1 MEQKELCLKW
11 NNYLDVF
18 HGAFLSLLNSEHFT
32 DVTLACDSQ
41 SIKCHR
47 LVLSSFS
54 SYFETLLLGM
64 SHPHPI
70 IILKDVKFDDLLS
83 LVKFMYTGE
92 VTVPQAQTSSL
103 VKVAEMLKVKG
114 LGYPD
119 ETVNQ
124 TQKPI
129 YLSQNTQMAQ
139 PAKKRNRI
147 DTASENS
154 FLAEDSSSNLEPPV
168 ADTSNDKLVHYPAES
183 ISSVYKTGIAACNSL
198 KVKDEFAVGIDKGRN
213 DSSSEFE
220 DDGEHSGYSSEKLIE
235 NRILVRSQ
243 RMPNVSLNFS
253 EVEETFPDFSQDI
266 LSHKHEDVSLRVP
279 AGVSGQLTRNLNPSE
294 FQSNIPENEKIKNLY
309 SKNGDDQC
317 FGITNC
323 DASPKQEDNTL
334 IIPPSISTKLGI
346 DFRSP
351 KLDLTTCKNEGIED
365 LFPNEDEQM
374 FEITNP
380 DLSPKLEV
388 NTLVSSPS
396 IATKLGKD
404 CDSPK
409 LDISACKNEGIYAS
423 PPFCNNEPSNIS
435 AKSEIELS
443 KHIKIH
449 SGLKPY
455 ECTTCKKKFSS
466 SSHLSRHKKLHTGEK
481 PYECV
486 ICKKKF
492 SQGAALNTH
501 RRIHTGEKPY
511 ECVICKKKFSD
522 YSNLIHHRRIHSRK
536 IHSEE
541 ESYWREKS
549 ILDKVFKEF

>member
-253 EVEETFPDFSQDI
+253 E
-266 LSHKHEDVSLRVP
+266 
-279 AGVSGQLTRNLNPSE
+279 
-294 FQSNIPENEKIKNLY
+294 IKNLY